1 MPSRR
6 THSSIPTREE
16 QQQALRAVGAELRSA
31 RLARDEDLADIAAY
45 LRIRSSFLEGLEA
58 GEIGAAPG
66 RPYALGFLRSYAEHL
81 GIDTNRL
88 LDTVKVMAGPM
99 PLSPRPARSTPSSE
113 ARLPAGTIFAL
124 SLILL
129 AAVTIGYRTY
139 DAASDERPAPVAD
152 GVSDLGAIDP
162 ATKAADVTAVLAA
175 EAAPPAVLVSSDGET
190 ALAPDLAAHDG
201 RLVLVA
207 RANGWIRL
215 SSADQKIVRSGVLAA
230 GDRVVLPDRFDL
242 KLSTGNAGDVEI
254 LLDGRSLGL
263 LGAPGE
269 LVRDLAMDPDALGGR
284 LGQPH

>member
-6 THSSIPTREE
+6 THLAIPTREE

-88 LDTVKVMAGPM
+88 LATVKVMAGPM

-113 ARLPAGTIFAL
+113 ARLPAGIIFAL

-139 DAASDERPAPVAD
+139 DAASDERPA
-152 GVSDLGAIDP
+152 
-162 ATKAADVTAVLAA
+162 TMAADVTAVRAA
-175 EAAPPAVLVSSDGET
+175 EAAPPAVLVSSDGEA
-190 ALAPDLAAHDG
+190 ALARDLAAHDG

-230 GDRVVLPDRFDL
+230 GDRVVLPDRLDL

>member
-31 RLARDEDLADIAAY
+31 RLARDEDLADIA
-45 LRIRSSFLEGLEA
+45 
-58 GEIGAAPG
+58 
-66 RPYALGFLRSYAEHL
+66 
-81 GIDTNRL
+81 
-88 LDTVKVMAGPM
+88 PM

-162 ATKAADVTAVLAA
+162 ATNAADVTAVLAA

-190 ALAPDLAAHDG
+190 ARAPDLAAHDG

-230 GDRVVLPDRFDL
+230 GDRVVLPDRLDL

-254 LLDGRSLGL
+254 FLDGRSLGL